1 MTGTR
6 GPEERPPQRLSILV
20 PLQRG
25 PLARTR
31 GAAPTTSLHSCSS
44 AERPTHSLTHAR
56 FRARQVEHGT
66 EGLIVK
72 TLDDSYEPSKR
83 SSHWLKLKKDY
94 LEGCGD
100 TFDVVPIGAW
110 FGKGKRT
117 GVYGSYLLAIW
128 DPENEEFQVGI
139 DIIELE
145 GLLLNSFET

>member
-1 MTGTR
+1 MFLGREGHSR

-20 PLQRG
+20 PRQRG
-25 PLARTR
+25 PL
-31 GAAPTTSLHSCSS
+31 
-44 AERPTHSLTHAR
+44 THSLTHAR